1 VQIFINFGH
10 NHEPATNFH
19 KKKKNDVRKSYLNP
33 YNEIIYNISQQIR
46 ERFQNLEKLKFLE
59 LFDCQKR
66 NGHKDNFPGAAFQS
80 PKLWPTF

>member
-1 VQIFINFGH
+1 M
-10 NHEPATNFH
+10 
-19 KKKKNDVRKSYLNP
+19 
-33 YNEIIYNISQQIR
+33 YNISQQIR

-66 NGHKDNFPGAAFQS
+66 NGHKNNFPVAAFQS